1 MRPLLP
7 VPPASRRRVARQLQ
21 GRRSRGLIHSLA
33 HVAQSHLFGV
43 RPSARAAI
51 QLPGEA
57 GRCRVGFSRASAR
70 TDSRRA
76 LACRD
81 CTVGARRRTP
91 RRRAAPRYAAT
102 ARHLRRVKRQSSPLE
117 RRAAIRGGWLL
128 PDPAGFGAA
137 SRSEV
142 ARSRRS
148 SFLVKGPSWALNA
161 NAKLKLERAEFVGWD
176 ARTARARHADEAN
189 REHARRHTCAWASAA
204 YERRSDGDPNRFY
217 RSRD

>member
-70 TDSRRA
+70 ADSRRA

-117 RRAAIRGGWLL
+117 RRAAVRGGWLL

-148 SFLVKGPSWALNA
+148 SFLVKGPSCGAA
-161 NAKLKLERAEFVGWD
+161 TRCA
-176 ARTARARHADEAN
+176 ARGRGSYPTSKSSSSGSSTARR
-189 REHARRHTCAWASAA
+189 RRPRSRSSRCSTPGARR
-204 YERRSDGDPNRFY
+204 
-217 RSRD
+217 